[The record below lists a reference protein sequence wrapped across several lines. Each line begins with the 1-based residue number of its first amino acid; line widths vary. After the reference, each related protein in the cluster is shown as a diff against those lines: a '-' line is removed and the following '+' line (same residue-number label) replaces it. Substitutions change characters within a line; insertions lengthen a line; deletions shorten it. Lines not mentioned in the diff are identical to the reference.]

1 MSLVKRFSVFALMI
15 ATVFTMSAGN
25 ALQVKAAG
33 NYEAGSLLA
42 QEGVSGAAVYYIGS
56 DGMKYIFPD
65 VKTYNTWYENFD
77 NVVRVSVAELDM
89 YGDGGTVSYRPG
101 TYLVTHENTAK
112 VYAVSPGGVL
122 HWIPTGDVAASL
134 YGSNWGSMV
143 LDVLPGYFSSSY
155 STGSDLGSTLPDGT
169 VAMEDGGSTYYYIS
183 DGAKRPF
190 SSMDAFEANN
200 FNLDHVITAD
210 LSGYSDG
217 ESITGEEIALSGYMA
232 AEGTVNPVNGN
243 LTVSLSSATPA
254 AGNVVIN
261 VDNIVF
267 GKFNFTAGAA
277 DAIVNSVK
285 IGRSGLGATGDFAS
299 VTLYDG
305 ATKLG
310 STRTSWSSDDTI
322 NYNISSGWAIPAG
335 TTKELTMV
343 ARLDT
348 AATYNALGI
357 MEVGVGSGTVSGSLP
372 VYGNQMTG
380 VNVTVGGVTITDQGT
395 AATKN
400 IGDTDVTMAEF
411 RLAINSVEDAE
422 FTAITLKNKAA
433 TSNASDDNV
442 ANLKLYKGADMLA
455 GPVQMVSDKIVFV
468 LDEPF
473 AIEQSKNET
482 FKVVGDITNGDGN
495 TIEYVLD
502 ATTDL
507 SVMGDTYGTSL
518 SVTSGDYDA
527 ATEGTIIT
535 IDGAELN
542 IAFTSNELKTIDDQL
557 DVEFG
562 ELVLSAG
569 STDVKITNMIFT
581 IDETDGDSDVT
592 NNKDVDEF
600 ELVDAN
606 DGSAYVGTMTNGGDT
621 DADDETWTYE
631 DEIYLSAGEA
641 RTFTM
646 RGDLPTGIGDGDS
659 YKVTMTV
666 NTTNITAETDP
677 EGDSIDTF
685 SVGSIVGKLVTVNT
699 PYLTITPEAMNAGYA
714 VINDMDVELFK
725 GTIEAVAGDVT
736 MSRMRFEGGHATA
749 GNVTYT
755 VANMDK
761 DNWSGVGLYLNGSDT
776 PTQLLTSS
784 NLTEGEL
791 DFNSFSATIADG
803 ETIDF
808 VVKGDVGSTLDATN
822 KTVHLQLDTVTAKDD
837 DNDDAGVKDPAGT
850 SIASGA
856 ELESTRTVTLTD
868 KGILYT
874 SLRNADAGYNK
885 DRVVLASDSQWVA
898 KLRMRAQYEDVRVED
913 LKLTNTVADAED
925 SIESVCLYSAETAT
939 ADYLIGC
946 TTLSTA
952 DVAFFNDID
961 YVVEQGTQDW
971 YVYVNTRAMGDGGAA
986 TADTADQFAFRIT
999 TTTGHMTAV
1008 GVDSNEALAF
1018 GDNDGS
1024 AEAGEIVFDTDMD
1037 GTFDEAADTAY
1048 TATSKNFI
1056 IAGSKI
1062 ANVSLIDTIGGE
1074 TVDTV
1079 ISGTGEYTLAIL
1091 QVDTADHSNTDSIGN
1106 ALVFAVDNFVFD
1118 VTKFNTTTFSGATIE
1133 RIGGTQGAKAL
1144 TISGADGIGETDG
1157 DWTMANVTS
1166 TMGVD
1171 SMAEAGD
1178 TAYFVVKGTIDSLDS
1193 TTGVVDW
1200 VRVSLDSLNTGTNNI
1215 DWFDGYDTT
1224 YAAANNFD
1232 YLRLDTSSIT
1242 GTKVSENL

>member
-15 ATVFTMSAGN
+15 ATVFTMSAGT

-33 NYEAGSLLA
+33 NYTAGDLLA
-42 QEGVSGAAVYYIGS
+42 KDGVSGAAVYYIGS
-56 DGMKYIFPD
+56 DGMKYVFPD
-65 VKTYNTWYENFD
+65 VKTYNTWYDNFD
-77 NVVRVSVAELDM
+77 NVVRVDVAELDM
-89 YGDGGTVSYRPG
+89 YADGGTVTYRAG
-101 TYLVTHENTAK
+101 TKLVTHENTAK
-112 VYAVSPGGVL
+112 VYALEPGGVL
-122 HWIPTGDVAASL
+122 RWIPTGDVAESL
-134 YGSNWGSMV
+134 FGANWGAMV
-143 LDVLPGYFSSSY
+143 LDVLPGYFASY
-155 STGSDLGSTLPDGT
+155 TAGSDLGSTLPEGT
-169 VAMEDGGSTYYYIS
+169 IAIEDGGDTYYYIA

-190 SSMDAFEANN
+190 STMDAFEANN
-200 FNLDHVITAD
+200 FNLDNVLTMD

-217 ESITGEEIALSGYMA
+217 ESITGEEIALSGFMA
-232 AEGTVNPVNGN
+232 SDVVVIPEDGN

-267 GKFNFTAGAA
+267 GKFNFTAGDA

-285 IGRSGLGATGDFAS
+285 IGRSGLGSTGDFTS

-305 ATKLG
+305 STKLG
-310 STRTSWSSDDTI
+310 STRTSWSSDATI
-322 NYNISSGWAIPAG
+322 NYNISSGWDIPAG

-343 ARLDT
+343 GKLDT

-357 MEVGVGSGTVSGSLP
+357 LEVGVGAGTVSGSLP
-372 VYGNQMTG
+372 IYGNEMTG

-422 FTAITLKNKAA
+422 FTSITLKNKAA

-455 GPVQMVSDKIVFV
+455 GSVQMVSDKIVFV
-468 LDEPF
+468 LDEAF
-473 AIEQSKNET
+473 AIEKSKNET
-482 FKVVGDITNGDGN
+482 FKVIGDITNGDGN

-518 SVTSGDYDA
+518 TVTSTGYDA
-527 ATEGTIIT
+527 ATEGMIIT

-542 IAFTSNELKTIDDQL
+542 IAFTSNELKTIDDQT

-562 ELVLSAG
+562 TLVLSAG

-581 IDETDGDSDVT
+581 IDETDGNSDAT
-592 NNKDVDEF
+592 DNKDVDEF
-600 ELVDAN
+600 ELVDVD
-606 DGSAYVGTMTNGGDT
+606 DGSAYVGTMTDGGDA
-621 DADDETWTYE
+621 DADDETWTYT
-631 DEIYLSAGEA
+631 DEIWLAAGQA

-677 EGDSIDTF
+677 EGDAIDTF

-761 DNWSGVGLYLNGSDT
+761 DNWSGVGLYLNGSDS

-803 ETIDF
+803 DTIDF
-808 VVKGDVGSTLDATN
+808 VVKGDVGSTLDSSN
-822 KTVHLQLDTVTAKDD
+822 KTVHLQLDTVTAKDG

-850 SIASGA
+850 TIATTA

-898 KLRMRAQYEDVRVED
+898 KLRMRAQYEDIRVED
-913 LKLTNTVADAED
+913 LKLTNTVAASED
-925 SIESVCLYSAETAT
+925 SLESVCLYSEETAT
-939 ADYLIGC
+939 EDYLIGC

-961 YVVEQGTQDW
+961 SVVEQGTEDW
-971 YVYVNTRAMGDGGAA
+971 YVYVNTRAMGDGAAA
-986 TADTADQFAFRIT
+986 TADTTDAFAFRVT
-999 TTTGHMTAV
+999 TTSGHLTAV
-1008 GVDSNEALAF
+1008 GVDSNETLAF

-1024 AEAGEIVFDTDMD
+1024 AAAGEIVFDTDLD

-1048 TATSKNFI
+1048 TATGKNFI
-1056 IAGSKI
+1056 IAGSKV
-1062 ANVSLIDTIGGE
+1062 ANVSLVDTIGGE

-1106 ALVFAVDNFVFD
+1106 ALVFAVNNFVFD
-1118 VTKFNTTTFSGATIE
+1118 VTKYTSTTFSGATIE
-1133 RIGGTQGAKAL
+1133 RIGGTEGAKAL
-1144 TISGADGIGETDG
+1144 VVTACDGVGETDA
-1157 DWTMANVTS
+1157 DWTLANVSS

-1178 TAYFVVKGTIDSLDS
+1178 TAYFVIKGTIDGLEA

-1224 YAAANNFD
+1224 YAAASDFD
-1232 YLRLDTSSIT
+1232 YVRLDTSSIT
-1242 GTKVSENL
+1242 GTKVAENL